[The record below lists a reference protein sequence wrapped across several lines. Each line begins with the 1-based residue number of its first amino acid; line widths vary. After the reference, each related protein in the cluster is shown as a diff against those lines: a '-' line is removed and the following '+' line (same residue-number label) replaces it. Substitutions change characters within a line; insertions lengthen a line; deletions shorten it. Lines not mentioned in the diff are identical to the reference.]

1 VTVAVE
7 EPPVVWGAFDFNRDG
22 KETLADLA
30 FAQLYYRASAENG
43 GDAWAMVAERGMD
56 VNEDGVVDV
65 ADYVLVLN
73 YLYHR

>member
-1 VTVAVE
+1 
-7 EPPVVWGAFDFNRDG
+7 RDG

-30 FAQLYYRASAENG
+30 FAQLYYRASA
-43 GDAWAMVAERGMD
+43 DADGEPWAMVAERGMD
-56 VNEDGVVDV
+56 VNKSGVVDL